1 MIEFFEFLNGCSPQR
16 TFAYLV
22 FILLFTFILFS
33 GVAEMIRRIMGNK
46 STNHYHFNDS
56 DMTDEEIE
64 DSVKDKEE

>member
-22 FILLFTFILFS
+22 FILILAFIAFS
-33 GVAEMIRRIMGNK
+33 GLAEVIRRIVGGGKNY
-46 STNHYHFNDS
+46 NHYYFNDS

-64 DSVKDKEE
+64 DSVKNDE